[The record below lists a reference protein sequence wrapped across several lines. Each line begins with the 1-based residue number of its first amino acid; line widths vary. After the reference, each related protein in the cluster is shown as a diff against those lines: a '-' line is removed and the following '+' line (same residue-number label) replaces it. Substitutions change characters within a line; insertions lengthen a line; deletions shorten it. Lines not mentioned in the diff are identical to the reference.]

1 MNIIVCVK
9 QVPDTSQMKFDPE
22 TKTIVRENVEN
33 IVNPFDLYAVEE
45 ALRIKEKFPESKIT
59 AICMGPKQAENALRE
74 VISMGADSAVLI
86 SDKSF
91 AASDT
96 LATSYILSEAIKK
109 TGQYDIIL
117 FGKMAID
124 GDTAQVGPGV
134 ASLLDIPQI
143 TFVRKIEEITNEKI
157 IAERALETGYETLE
171 VQLPCVL
178 TCIKELN
185 EPRLPS
191 LRGKMKAK
199 KEEIPVL
206 NAEAL
211 SIDLSR
217 CGFKGS
223 PTWVVKAFSPVMT
236 KENMIFKSE
245 DQREN
250 VDNLVSKL
258 KEKAVI

>member
-45 ALRIKEKFPESKIT
+45 ALRIKEKFEGTTVT

-74 VISMGADSAVLI
+74 VISMGVDKAVLV

-96 LATSYILSEAIKK
+96 LATSYVLSEAIKK
-109 TGQYDIIL
+109 SGPYDLIL

-143 TFVRKIEEITNEKI
+143 TFVRKIEEITDKKI
-157 IAERALETGYETLE
+157 VAERTIETGYETIE
-171 VQLPCVL
+171 SELPCVL

-191 LRGKMKAK
+191 LRGKIRAK

-206 NAEAL
+206 SAESL
-211 SIDLSR
+211 GIDLSR

-223 PTWVVKAFSPVMT
+223 PTWVVKAFSPT
-236 KENMIFKSE
+236 ISKENIIFKSE
-245 DQREN
+245 NQNEN
-250 VDNLVSKL
+250 VANLVSKL

>member
-45 ALRIKEKFPESKIT
+45 ALRIKERFPETKVT

-74 VISMGADSAVLI
+74 VISMGVDSAVLV

-109 TGQYDIIL
+109 TGAYDLIL

-143 TFVRKIEEITNEKI
+143 TFVRKIEEIDNEKI
-157 IAERALETGYETLE
+157 VAERAIEAGYETLE
-171 VQLPCVL
+171 VKLPCVL

-199 KEEIPVL
+199 KEEIPVWS
-206 NAEAL
+206 AESL
-211 SIDLSR
+211 GIDLSR

-223 PTWVVKAFSPVMT
+223 PTWVVKAFSPT
-236 KENMIFKSE
+236 ISKENLIFKSD
-245 DQREN
+245 DQRKN
-250 VDNLVSKL
+250 VEELVGKL
-258 KEKAVI
+258 KEKSVI